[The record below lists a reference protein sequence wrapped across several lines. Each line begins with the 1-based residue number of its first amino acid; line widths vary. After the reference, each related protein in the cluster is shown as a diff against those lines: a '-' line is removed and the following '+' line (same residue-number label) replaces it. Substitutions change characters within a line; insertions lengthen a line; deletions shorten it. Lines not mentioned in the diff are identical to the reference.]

1 MNLNELKEFN
11 ISNDLIEK
19 AFNDALYN
27 ETGIRKN
34 YIVLNYYELKMNFEF
49 DIDNN
54 IERCVLNMKNFE
66 YKVDGKKEYTEELNL
81 VYCADSDEYAFAY

>member
-1 MNLNELKEFN
+1 MNLNELKNFN
-11 ISNDLIEK
+11 ISNDFIEK
-19 AFNDALYN
+19 AFINAYFN
-27 ETGIRKN
+27 ETGYVKKCN
-34 YIVLNYYELKMNFEF
+34 VLNYYELKMNFEF

-66 YKVDGKKEYTEELNL
+66 YKVDGKKDYTEELNL